1 MAINLD
7 IYSNTNTVTKSIS
20 VDFFADL
27 LSDSITAPSDQI
39 VYYFKLSTSAR
50 DTANLPYNIR
60 IAKGLDALALNKAK
74 QSSVNS
80 AANYTSIDTM
90 IKDYVYDYVYG
101 HTADQYS
108 SGVTAKAPMKF

>member
-7 IYSNTNTVTKSIS
+7 IYSNTNAVTRSIS

-27 LSDSITAPSDQI
+27 LSDSVTAPSDQI
-39 VYYFKLSTSAR
+39 VYYFKLSTSVR

-74 QSSVNS
+74 QSSVDS

-108 SGVTAKAPMKF
+108 SGVTAKAPMRF